1 MQLLYFYFDDSGVLH
16 RNNEIGKFVYAGYA
30 FSSRMN
36 MEQARREYRSLSE
49 RIGSELGRTD
59 EIKAY
64 RLENKYRRA
73 LYNVMRKWDSLAA
86 TVNIDKLYDAIVS
99 NKKSI
104 CRYKDFVIKRL
115 VKKQVKLWL
124 NDNTISPE
132 EDTKIFVFMDEQLTA
147 TDGIYSLSETIFE
160 ELRNGIRN
168 FDYGTFYPPLFKGKL
183 EVQVRY
189 VESSHDYLIQA
200 SDILANRIYTSYRD
214 SNPHLRKFSN
224 HIGLILP

>member
-16 RNNEIGKFVYAGYA
+16 KNNEIGKFVYAGYA
-30 FSSRMN
+30 FVSRLN

-49 RIGSELGRTD
+49 RIGNELGRTG

-86 TVNIDKLYDAIVS
+86 TINIDKLYNAILN

-115 VKKQVKLWL
+115 VKKQIKLWL
-124 NDNTISPE
+124 NDNRINAE
-132 EDTKIFVFMDEQLTA
+132 EDTRIFVFMDEQLTA

-168 FDYGTFYPPLFKGKL
+168 FDYGTFYPPLLKGKL
-183 EVQVRY
+183 DVQVRY
-189 VESSHDYLIQA
+189 VDSSRDYLVQA

-214 SNPHLRKFSN
+214 NRSSFRKFSN
-224 HIGLILP
+224 HICLILP